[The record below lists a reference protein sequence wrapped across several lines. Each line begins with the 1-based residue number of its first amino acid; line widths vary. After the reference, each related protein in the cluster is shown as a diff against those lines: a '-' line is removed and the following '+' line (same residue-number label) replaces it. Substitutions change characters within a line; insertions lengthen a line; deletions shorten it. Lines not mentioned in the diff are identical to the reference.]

1 MQNRSVLRLLKM
13 IDYAKYFLLKE
24 PSIDY
29 LLSISDKLETYMN
42 DNEIEF
48 VYSKG
53 KRKSEIQKLYDELK
67 KNALK
72 LWEYAIH
79 LDTLGERE
87 TAVLK
92 QIMM

>member
-1 MQNRSVLRLLKM
+1 M
-13 IDYAKYFLLKE
+13 IIK
-24 PSIDY
+24 IIY
-29 LLSISDKLETYMN
+29 LANLN
-42 DNEIEF
+42 
-48 VYSKG
+48 
-53 KRKSEIQKLYDELK
+53 DELIM
-67 KNALK
+67 NALK

>member
-1 MQNRSVLRLLKM
+1 
-13 IDYAKYFLLKE
+13 
-24 PSIDY
+24 
-29 LLSISDKLETYMN
+29 MN

-79 LDTLGERE
+79 LDPLGERE

>member
-1 MQNRSVLRLLKM
+1 
-13 IDYAKYFLLKE
+13 
-24 PSIDY
+24 
-29 LLSISDKLETYMN
+29 MN

-87 TAVLK
+87 TAVLTNHDVTFMDMK
-92 QIMM
+92 YSRYYKEKEKKTKRSSLFVKSNTCF

>member
-1 MQNRSVLRLLKM
+1 
-13 IDYAKYFLLKE
+13 
-24 PSIDY
+24 
-29 LLSISDKLETYMN
+29 MN